1 MDSIDKYKPCK
12 ETQISSLGMLDKVAL
27 TENCT
32 SLVNDIKDKIGF
44 VNIYQF
50 KQVFER
56 FGGYWGFMVTQNGKF
71 TIKYFYG
78 NKVSYKEKKDTQSK
92 ISNKSRDR
100 VLFKNY
106 FPFCVNTTYLNKSDR
121 KTRH

>member
-1 MDSIDKYKPCK
+1 MHHVVYEPDLQSNGLSLLEVIDTSISNEKLKNSTEGNTCISSSRLAGSVNWLPKALMDLVDKYKPCK

-32 SLVNDIKDKIGF
+32 SLVNDIKDKVGF

-56 FGGYWGFMVTQNGKF
+56 F
-71 TIKYFYG
+71 
-78 NKVSYKEKKDTQSK
+78 
-92 ISNKSRDR
+92 
-100 VLFKNY
+100 
-106 FPFCVNTTYLNKSDR
+106 
-121 KTRH
+121 